1 MLLFVFSFMLSC
13 YHKIRAF
20 IVENFLIWPQ
30 ISKTKQ
36 GTNWLFNKYFKTGNH
51 MMINTS
57 NCILMYP
64 IP

>member
-1 MLLFVFSFMLSC
+1 MLLFVFSFIC

-36 GTNWLFNKYFKTGNH
+36 GTNWLINKYFRTENH

-57 NCILMYP
+57 NCVLMYP